1 MINMS
6 SKKRETDLSDL
17 SEKTHKQYCASHQ
30 INPTNPFPL
39 FFLRQNHKGI
49 CLDEKIISANQN
61 QFLHNRGLQ
70 AHGHRFHNG

>member
-17 SEKTHKQYCASHQ
+17 SEKTHKQYCANHQ
-30 INPTNPFPL
+30 INPINPFPL

-49 CLDEKIISANQN
+49 CLDEKIISTNQHLFFRN
-61 QFLHNRGLQ
+61 QVLLVFLHQL
-70 AHGHRFHNG
+70 

>member
-6 SKKRETDLSDL
+6 SKKGKQICRIYLK
-17 SEKTHKQYCASHQ
+17 KTHKQYCASHQ

-61 QFLHNRGLQ
+61 QFLRSQDLQ
-70 AHGHRFHNG
+70 VHLGYKQL